1 MLKGEKSNAPY
12 FSLACSS
19 ISNGQVNPGQ
29 TRSSHSGGREV
40 TKEAGM
46 LLLGAG
52 SSNGIG
58 NATVVSGGGQKVT
71 RRVAHE
77 ICEKRKL
84 EEQEMESSKRVK
96 TEGDVNEAVIK
107 ELVQIVES
115 EMAGVENDVSLLGRL
130 EFAFF
135 GSSFSLLIEGN

>member
-19 ISNGQVNPGQ
+19 LSNGQVNPGQ
-29 TRSSHSGGREV
+29 TRSSAREV

-52 SSNGIG
+52 SSNGVG
-58 NATVVSGGGQKVT
+58 SGAVVSGGGQKVT

-115 EMAGVENDVSLLGRL
+115 EMAGVENDVSLLGCL
-130 EFAFF
+130 EFVFLVRVLVF
-135 GSSFSLLIEGN
+135 